1 MNKSLIYRGREV
13 EVVTKAMRGGYGFEV
28 QADHREVN
36 ADDYE
41 GALTEQEA
49 FDDGLAFA
57 KQHVDD
63 ISPEGTA

>member
-1 MNKSLIYRGREV
+1 MNQSVIYRGREV
-13 EVVTKAMRGGYGFEV
+13 EVVTKTMPGGYGFEV
-28 QADHREVN
+28 QVDHRSVN
-36 ADDYE
+36 SDDYE
-41 GALTEQEA
+41 GALTEEEA